1 MDGAG
6 KRLLHLHHHL
16 AARRQNRTAATRI
29 HVVRATLL
37 SSSLDQH
44 GIFSTEPLIPF
55 ISFPEQKDFF
65 YPVYSPSSSGDRAH
79 AGGYL
84 TSVSFLTYSSSAVRR
99 HNVGRSSHPPVQA
112 GKKPKTR
119 YCLLTLPKRQ
129 SVLENKCLA
138 IVRTMEERT
147 ENEQDQIN
155 RTII

>member
-37 SSSLDQH
+37 SSSLDQQ

-55 ISFPEQKDFF
+55 ISFPEQKDYF

-84 TSVSFLTYSSSAVRR
+84 TSVSFLCHLQQLSRMETQRWALFTSSAA
-99 HNVGRSSHPPVQA
+99 GRKEA
-112 GKKPKTR
+112 
-119 YCLLTLPKRQ
+119 
-129 SVLENKCLA
+129 
-138 IVRTMEERT
+138 
-147 ENEQDQIN
+147 
-155 RTII
+155 